1 MSDELWD
8 VLQVTYAERP
18 TTRSAMFDRFA
29 ESGEPDG
36 PLLMDY
42 NFWVL
47 RRPGSVLLVDT
58 GYDVAARPGF
68 EEVETIRVLDA
79 LAALDIDA
87 SEVDGI
93 ILTHYHFDHIANVGL
108 FPQARLYASAIEDA
122 YWTRHQRL
130 GIDAVIVRDEDL
142 AQIEAAR
149 AEGRLTL
156 FPGNHEVAP
165 GVRVHAVPGHTDGQ
179 LVVIV
184 AGRSGNVLLTSD
196 AVHFYEQVELGWNFF
211 VYADLAQMQHSY
223 RTIRA
228 LAEDAG
234 ATIVPGH
241 DARVRQRHPRSAGPY
256 LTVLS

>member
-1 MSDELWD
+1 MSAERWD
-8 VLQVTYAERP
+8 VLQVTYAERS

-68 EEVETIRVLDA
+68 EEVETLRAPDA
-79 LAALDIDA
+79 LAGLGIDTSA
-87 SEVDGI
+87 VDGV

-108 FPQARLYASAIEDA
+108 FPNARLYASAVEDA
-122 YWTRHQRL
+122 HWTQHERL
-130 GIDAVIVRDEDL
+130 GIDAEIVRDQDL
-142 AQIEAAR
+142 AHIEAAR
-149 AEGRLTL
+149 AEGRLVL
-156 FPGNHEVAP
+156 LREDEEVAP

-179 LVVIV
+179 LVVMV
-184 AGRSGNVLLTSD
+184 SGRSGNVLLTSD

-211 VYADLAQMQHSY
+211 VHADLDEMQRSY

-228 LAEDAG
+228 LADGAG

-241 DARVRQRHPRSAGPY
+241 DARVRERHPRSARPY
-256 LTVLS
+256 VTVLS